1 MEEFSVFQ
9 LVSVVLRGMLGVL
22 VDSTSLVFFWIVM
35 AIVFLQY
42 RRISAT
48 EGEFTKGSSG
58 ALLKTMRSL
67 GQGILGGFLGSM
79 VLVLTGASVGQMGLS
94 MIWIVALILAMFDVR
109 LMCFSYAGGV
119 VGALGLIFGWDS
131 VDPAAI
137 GVLVGALHLVEA
149 GLILTTGGD
158 DAIPTLVRGE
168 GGLPAGAFAMQ
179 RFWPVPLAVG
189 IMMLLPKEVL
199 GAAVLPMPDWWPLLR
214 PAVQVET
221 GMEHVYALISTTA
234 VLGYSELAVARTP
247 ARRARST
254 ALLSGVFSAVLLG
267 LSLTVGNA
275 AWGKWLICLFS
286 PVGHELMV
294 YIARRQ
300 ERTRAPIYQSRG
312 SGLMVLHVIPGSPAD
327 QAGLASGDLIEA
339 VNCQPVNTLDDIR
352 SALELVPFAAVLD
365 VRSMLPGSKQPH
377 RTLQIRASGNRMGM
391 ILVPD
396 SGEVDQEPYSRTG
409 LMAAIVARLR
419 VIAGK
424 RGS

>member
-1 MEEFSVFQ
+1 MFQ

-42 RRISAT
+42 RRIAAT

-58 ALLKTMRSL
+58 AILKTMRSL
-67 GQGILGGFLGSM
+67 GQGILGGFIGSM

-94 MIWIVALILAMFDVR
+94 MIWIVALILAIFDVR
-109 LMCFSYAGGV
+109 LVCFSYAGGI
-119 VGALGLIFGWDS
+119 VGALGLIFGWDR

-149 GLILTTGGD
+149 GLILTTGSD
-158 DAIPTLVRGE
+158 DATPTLVRGE

-234 VLGYSELAVARTP
+234 VLGYSELAIARTP
-247 ARRARST
+247 ARRVQST
-254 ALLSGVFSAVLLG
+254 ALLSGVFSAALLG
-267 LSLTVGNA
+267 LSLTVGHA
-275 AWGKWLICLFS
+275 TWGKWLICLFS

-294 YIARRQ
+294 YVARRQ
-300 ERTRAPIYQSRG
+300 ERTCAPIYQSRG
-312 SGLMVLHVIPGSPAD
+312 SGVMVLHVIPGSPAD

-339 VNCQPVNTLDDIR
+339 VNCRPVNTLADIR
-352 SALELVPFAAVLD
+352 NALELVPFAAVLD
-365 VRSMLPGSKQPH
+365 VRSTLPGSKQTH
-377 RTLQIRASGNRMGM
+377 RTLQIRAAGNRMGM

-409 LMAAIVARLR
+409 LLAALVARLR
-419 VIAGK
+419 VIVGK